1 MEITIE
7 LDSIELDFVTT
18 AATTYGSSGLASYLK
33 TAAIATSEVVIIQR
47 MEQLRPLVDTLPD
60 AKASL

>member
-1 MEITIE
+1 MEIA
-7 LDSIELDFVTT
+7 IELDFVTT
-18 AATTYGSSGLASYLK
+18 AATTYGSSRLASYLK